1 MKLEK
6 QNSQQ
11 SGQQF
16 LDTDIRNID
25 IQTNEKQNKDLE
37 IDCGLSVQKSVKTAA
52 TSPRRSMKTA
62 DIKKR
67 PIWGASVVNL

>member
-1 MKLEK
+1 MMKLEK

-25 IQTNEKQNKDLE
+25 IQTNE
-37 IDCGLSVQKSVKTAA
+37 
-52 TSPRRSMKTA
+52 
-62 DIKKR
+62 
-67 PIWGASVVNL
+67 